1 MPTIEVLYFAHVR
14 AITGTA
20 QESLTLPAG
29 ATAADAVAALV
40 RRYPP
45 LARLMASVRVALDA
59 EFATGTELLREGAEL
74 VLIPPVAGGADAMPL
89 VSLGPDVLDAARVDA
104 LARAVAGPH
113 HGATVVFVGHV
124 RDHARGHAVTSLR
137 YEAYVPMAEKLMR
150 RIVDAIT
157 AAYPGTA
164 IALHHRVGDLAIGD
178 TAVIVAVAAAHRK
191 AAFDAC
197 QEVIDR
203 LKADVPI
210 WKHEHGPDGA
220 EWVSD
225 RP

>member
-20 QESLTLPAG
+20 KESLTLPAG

-40 RRYPP
+40 ARYPP
-45 LARLMASVRVALDA
+45 LARLMGSVRVAVDA
-59 EFATGTELLREGAEL
+59 EFATGAELLTDGAEL
-74 VLIPPVAGGADAMPL
+74 VLIPPVAGGADGLPL
-89 VSLGPDVLDAARVDA
+89 VAIGPDVLDAARVDA
-104 LARAVAGPH
+104 LSRAVAGPH
-113 HGATVVFVGHV
+113 HGATVLFIGHV
-124 RDHARGHAVTSLR
+124 RDHARGHAVTSLT
-137 YEAYVPMAEKLMR
+137 YEAYAPMALKLMH
-150 RIVDAIT
+150 RIVDAT
-157 AAYPGTA
+157 AAAYPSTR
-164 IALHHRVGDLAIGD
+164 IALHHRVGTLAIGD
-178 TAVIVAVAAAHRK
+178 TAVVVAVASAHRK

-220 EWVSD
+220 EWVSE